1 MSEEKKSDTPTGE
14 RKDVPIME
22 ENINSLALQTTD
34 ITNNLF
40 GESKTRKVT
49 TLDLT
54 DEKQADMMLNALQD
68 ADHILNECVG
78 QTIRCIGV
86 TLTETP
92 VETTNEET
100 GEVIVRKKHSMCLFD
115 ENGESYVTGSNACYM
130 SFINI
135 AQLKGMPTAEN
146 PLELIP
152 IKVDVEQKGHSYLKL
167 KVAKK

>member
-1 MSEEKKSDTPTGE
+1 
-14 RKDVPIME
+14 ME
-22 ENINSLALQTTD
+22 ENKLTLQTTD

-54 DEKQADMMLNALQD
+54 DEKQADMMLNSLQD
-68 ADHILNECVG
+68 ADHMLNDCIGE
-78 QTIRCIGV
+78 TIECIGV

-92 VETTNEET
+92 VESTNEET

-115 ENGESYVTGSNACYM
+115 VNGESYVTGSNACYM

-135 AQLKGMPTAEN
+135 AQLKGMPSATN
-146 PLELIP
+146 HLKLIP
-152 IKVDVEQKGHSYLKL
+152 IKVEAKEKGHSYLKL
-167 KVAKK
+167 KIAK

>member
-1 MSEEKKSDTPTGE
+1 
-14 RKDVPIME
+14 ME
-22 ENINSLALQTTD
+22 ENKNTLALQTTD

-54 DEKQADMMLNALQD
+54 DEKQADMMLNSLQD
-68 ADHILNECVG
+68 ADYLLNDCVG
-78 QTIRCIGV
+78 KVIKCIGV

-100 GEVIVRKKHSMCLFD
+100 GEVIIRKKHSMCLFD
-115 ENGESYVTGSNACYM
+115 EEGKSYVTGSNACYM

-135 AQLKGMPTAEN
+135 AQLKGMPSMEN
-146 PLELIP
+146 PIMLEP
-152 IKVDVEQKGHSYLKL
+152 IKVDAKEKGHSYLKL

>member
-1 MSEEKKSDTPTGE
+1 
-14 RKDVPIME
+14 ME
-22 ENINSLALQTTD
+22 ENKNTLALQTTD

-54 DEKQADMMLNALQD
+54 DEKQADMMLNSLQD
-68 ADHILNECVG
+68 ADYLLNDCIGKV
-78 QTIRCIGV
+78 IKCIGV

-100 GEVIVRKKHSMCLFD
+100 GEVIIRKKHSMCLFD
-115 ENGESYVTGSNACYM
+115 EDGKSYVTGSNACYM

-135 AQLKGMPTAEN
+135 AQLKGMPSMEN
-146 PLELIP
+146 PIMLEP
-152 IKVDVEQKGHSYLKL
+152 IKVDAKEKGHSYLKL

>member
-1 MSEEKKSDTPTGE
+1 
-14 RKDVPIME
+14 ME
-22 ENINSLALQTTD
+22 ENKNTLALQTTD
-34 ITNNLF
+34 IKNNLF

-54 DEKQADMMLNALQD
+54 DEKQADMMLNSLQD
-68 ADHILNECVG
+68 ADYLLNDCVG
-78 QTIRCIGV
+78 KVIKCIGV

-100 GEVIVRKKHSMCLFD
+100 GEVIIRKKHSMCLFD
-115 ENGESYVTGSNACYM
+115 EEGKSYVTGSNACYM

-135 AQLKGMPTAEN
+135 AQLKGMPSMEN
-146 PLELIP
+146 PIMLEP
-152 IKVDVEQKGHSYLKL
+152 IKVDAKEKGHSYLKL

>member
-1 MSEEKKSDTPTGE
+1 
-14 RKDVPIME
+14 ME
-22 ENINSLALQTTD
+22 ENKNTLALQTTD

-54 DEKQADMMLNALQD
+54 DERQTDMMLNSLQD
-68 ADHILNECVG
+68 ADHMLNDCVG
-78 QTIRCIGV
+78 QTIECVGV

-115 ENGESYVTGSNACYM
+115 VNGESYVTGSNACYM

-135 AQLKGMPTAEN
+135 VSLKGMPSAN
-146 PLELIP
+146 NHLKLIP
-152 IKVDVEQKGHSYLKL
+152 IKVDAKEKGHTYLKL
-167 KVAKK
+167 KIAKEK

>member
-1 MSEEKKSDTPTGE
+1 
-14 RKDVPIME
+14 ME
-22 ENINSLALQTTD
+22 ENKNTLALQTTD

-54 DEKQADMMLNALQD
+54 DEKQADMMLNSLQD
-68 ADHILNECVG
+68 ADHMLNDCVG
-78 QTIRCIGV
+78 QTIECVGV

-115 ENGESYVTGSNACYM
+115 VNGESYVTGSNACYM

-135 AQLKGMPTAEN
+135 ASLKGMPSANNHLKLT
-146 PLELIP
+146 P
-152 IKVDVEQKGHSYLKL
+152 IKVDAKEKGHTYLKL
-167 KVAKK
+167 KIAKEK

>member
-1 MSEEKKSDTPTGE
+1 
-14 RKDVPIME
+14 ME
-22 ENINSLALQTTD
+22 ENKNTLSLQTTD

-54 DEKQADMMLNALQD
+54 DEKQADMMLNSLQD
-68 ADHILNECVG
+68 ADHMLNDCIG
-78 QTIRCIGV
+78 QTIECIGV

-100 GEVIVRKKHSMCLFD
+100 GEVIVRKKHSMTLFD
-115 ENGESYVTGSNACYM
+115 VNGESYVTGSNACYM

-135 AQLKGMPTAEN
+135 VNVKGMPNAEN
-146 PLELIP
+146 HLKLIP
-152 IKVDVEQKGHSYLKL
+152 IKVDAKEKGHTYLKL
-167 KVAKK
+167 KIAK

>member
-1 MSEEKKSDTPTGE
+1 
-14 RKDVPIME
+14 ME
-22 ENINSLALQTTD
+22 ENKNTLALQTTD

-54 DEKQADMMLNALQD
+54 DEKQADMMLNSLQD
-68 ADHILNECVG
+68 ADYLLNDCIGKV
-78 QTIRCIGV
+78 IKCIGV

-100 GEVIVRKKHSMCLFD
+100 GEVIIRKKHSMCLFD
-115 ENGESYVTGSNACYM
+115 EDGKSYVTGSNACYM

-135 AQLKGMPTAEN
+135 AQLKGMPSMEN
-146 PLELIP
+146 PIILEP
-152 IKVDVEQKGHSYLKL
+152 IKVDAKEKGHSYLKL

>member
-1 MSEEKKSDTPTGE
+1 
-14 RKDVPIME
+14 ME
-22 ENINSLALQTTD
+22 ENKNTLALQTTD

-54 DEKQADMMLNALQD
+54 DEKQADMMLNSLQD
-68 ADHILNECVG
+68 ADYLLNDCIGKV
-78 QTIRCIGV
+78 IKCIGV

-115 ENGESYVTGSNACYM
+115 EDGKSYVTGSNACYM

-135 AQLKGMPTAEN
+135 AQLKGMPSMLN
-146 PLELIP
+146 PLMLEP
-152 IKVDVEQKGHSYLKL
+152 IKVDAKEKGHSYLKL

>member
-1 MSEEKKSDTPTGE
+1 
-14 RKDVPIME
+14 ME
-22 ENINSLALQTTD
+22 ENKNTLALQTTD

-40 GESKTRKVT
+40 GESKIRKVT

-54 DEKQADMMLNALQD
+54 DEKQADMMLNSLQD
-68 ADHILNECVG
+68 ADHMLNDCIG
-78 QTIRCIGV
+78 QTIDVMGV

-115 ENGESYVTGSNACYM
+115 TNGESYVTGSNACYI

-135 AQLKGMPTAEN
+135 AQLKGMPTKDN
-146 PLELIP
+146 VLKLIP
-152 IKVDVEQKGHSYLKL
+152 IKVDAKEKGHTYLKL
-167 KVAKK
+167 KISK

>member
-1 MSEEKKSDTPTGE
+1 MNQGDDIRGSSGINIKWHDTT
-14 RKDVPIME
+14 
-22 ENINSLALQTTD
+22 NTD
-34 ITNNLF
+34 F
-40 GESKTRKVT
+40 
-49 TLDLT
+49 
-54 DEKQADMMLNALQD
+54 LNALQD

-115 ENGESYVTGSNACYM
+115 TNGESYVTGSNACYM

-135 AQLKGMPTAEN
+135 AQLKGMPT
-146 PLELIP
+146 
-152 IKVDVEQKGHSYLKL
+152 K
-167 KVAKK
+167 